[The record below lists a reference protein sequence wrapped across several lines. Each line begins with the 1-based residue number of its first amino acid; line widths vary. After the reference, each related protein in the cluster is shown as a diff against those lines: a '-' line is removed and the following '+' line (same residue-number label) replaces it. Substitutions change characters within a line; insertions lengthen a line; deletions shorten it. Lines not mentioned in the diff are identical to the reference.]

1 MANVGLCVT
10 IDAVAP
16 SSLPRPPAP
25 PQPTAGALQI
35 DELDDDYPDV
45 DGVAVG
51 DDTIELRSARTV
63 GLLRSSFTGTSF
75 LLPDSECV
83 VEGQDSVLV
92 DVDLSGCDLSGG
104 WKRVRFERCRL
115 MGCEFADTFL
125 KDVTF
130 VDCALDLSS
139 FGSARL
145 ERVRF
150 EACRLDE
157 VAFIGTQLT
166 DVVFTGGISLA
177 TAIVE
182 RTKNVRVD
190 LRGADIAGVD
200 PSALAGCTIDP
211 AQLIALAP
219 RLARAARI
227 DVRSD
232 IDDG

>member
-1 MANVGLCVT
+1 MP
-10 IDAVAP
+10 P
-16 SSLPRPPAP
+16 SPIPRPPAA
-25 PQPTAGALQI
+25 PQTAPGLLDV
-35 DELDDDYPDV
+35 DELDDDYPDL
-45 DGVAVG
+45 DGVVVG

-63 GLLRSSFTGTSF
+63 GLLRSSFTGTTF
-75 LLPDSECV
+75 VLPDSECV

-92 DVDLSGCDLSGG
+92 DVDLSGHDLSGG
-104 WKRVRFERCRL
+104 WKRTRFDRCRL

-125 KDVTF
+125 KDITF

-139 FGSARL
+139 FGNARL
-145 ERVRF
+145 ERVAF
-150 EACRLDE
+150 VSTRLDE

-166 DVVFTGGISLA
+166 DVVFTGGITLA
-177 TAIVE
+177 TTIIE

-190 LRGADIAGVD
+190 LRGADVTGLD
-200 PSALAGCTIDP
+200 PATMAGCIIDP

-232 IDDG
+232 TDPDG